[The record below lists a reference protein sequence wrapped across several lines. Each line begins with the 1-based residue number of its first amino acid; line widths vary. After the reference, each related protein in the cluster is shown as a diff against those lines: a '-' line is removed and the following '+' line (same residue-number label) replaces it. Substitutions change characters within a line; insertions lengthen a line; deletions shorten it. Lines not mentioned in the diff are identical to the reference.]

1 MTDIDFDKFTVD
13 AADRIFA
20 IAPAAAEPAFIAAK
34 STLIGRLYAQEW
46 LRRLTIVITLITV
59 WQIYA
64 MWLNNSLLV
73 PTAGEVLLALNDGFR
88 SGVLL
93 GRITTSLGVL
103 LLGYGTGLIIA
114 ALLTALAMT
123 SRLGR
128 DFLTTLTA
136 MFNPLPAIALLP
148 LALLWLGLGTS
159 SLVFVLAHSVVWSVS
174 LSTLAGFDAV
184 SPTLRMVGRNY
195 GLRGPRYVL
204 LILVPAA
211 FPSLLTG
218 LRVGWAF
225 AWRTL
230 IAAELVFGVSAGSG
244 GLGWYIYENKNQLEI
259 PAVFAG
265 LTAVI
270 AIGLAVEYLVFRV
283 LESRTVRRWGMVVS
297 NA

>member
-1 MTDIDFDKFTVD
+1 MTDINFDKFTID
-13 AADRIFA
+13 AADRIFN
-20 IAPAAAEPAFIAAK
+20 IAPAAAEPAFTAAK
-34 STLIGRLYAQEW
+34 STLIGRLYVQEW
-46 LRRLTIVITLITV
+46 LRRLTIVITLITF

-64 MWLNNSLLV
+64 MWLDNSLLV
-73 PTAGEVLLALNDGFR
+73 PTAGEVLVALIDGFR

-148 LALLWLGLGTS
+148 LAFLWLGLGTS

-244 GLGWYIYENKNQLEI
+244 GLGWYSYENKNQLEI

-283 LESRTVRRWGMVVS
+283 LEARTVRRWGMVVS

>member
-1 MTDIDFDKFTVD
+1 MTDINLDKFTLD

-20 IAPAAAEPAFIAAK
+20 IAPAASEPAFTEAK

-46 LRRLTIVITLITV
+46 LRRLTIVISLITL

-73 PTAGEVLLALNDGFR
+73 PTAGEVLLALIDGFR

-103 LLGYGTGLIIA
+103 LLGYGTGLVIA
-114 ALLTALAMT
+114 AVLTALAMT

-159 SLVFVLAHSVVWSVS
+159 SLVFVLVHSVVWSVS

-265 LTAVI
+265 LAAVI

-283 LESRTVRRWGMVVS
+283 LEARTVRRWGMVG
-297 NA
+297 